1 MNKPP
6 KPVRRR
12 LFHAAADAHDLSY
25 LTTKIPKIPMA
36 SRPNTVS
43 QALLVVEI
51 LSLLPMRR

>member
-1 MNKPP
+1 M
-6 KPVRRR
+6 RRR

-36 SRPNTVS
+36 YRPKTVS
-43 QALLVVEI
+43 QALLFVEI